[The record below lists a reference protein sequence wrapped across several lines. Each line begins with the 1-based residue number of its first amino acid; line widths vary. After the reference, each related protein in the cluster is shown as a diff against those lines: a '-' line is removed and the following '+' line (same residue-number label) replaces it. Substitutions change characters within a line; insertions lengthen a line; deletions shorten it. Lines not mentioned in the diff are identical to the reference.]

1 MTTPPHRPPLAGLT
15 SLTELQLY
23 DNNIADLTPLAG
35 LTKLEKLML
44 YDNQITDVT
53 PLAGLTNLKDLGIWF
68 NPIPDEQK
76 AMIKKALPN
85 CDIRFVRYF

>member
-1 MTTPPHRPPLAGLT
+1 MTPFAFPFAFPFCHLDGNQIR
-15 SLTELQLY
+15 
-23 DNNIADLTPLAG
+23 DVTPLAG

-44 YDNQITDVT
+44 YENQITDVT

-68 NPIPDEQK
+68 NPISDEQK

-85 CDIRFVRYF
+85 CRIEF